1 MSLNNGPLQ
10 VGVDY
15 MSPSFLGAYNANI
28 PYNIDSYAFGTEL
41 AAGTIVPYGSFMVEG
56 TDGAKL
62 PAVGITAADILGVL
76 AYGDNGVTQE
86 AGLKAGGLYKLLPL
100 LNFGR
105 IWVKVTSGATLVI
118 GDVVSLNLSTASSG
132 INFNTVRPL
141 PGSPASTDID
151 ISSIARVSQ
160 PSNADGMV
168 ELTIKQY
175 LN

>member
-1 MSLNNGPLQ
+1 MTSLTNGPLQ
-10 VGVDY
+10 SGVAY

-41 AAGTIVPYGSFMVEG
+41 TAGTVVPYGSFMVEG
-56 TDGAKL
+56 TNGAKL
-62 PAVGITAADILGVL
+62 PATGITAADILGVL

-86 AGLKAGGLYKLLPL
+86 AGLQSGGLYKLLPL

-105 IWVKVTSGATLVI
+105 IWVKVTSGATLAI
-118 GDVVSLNLSTASSG
+118 GDAVSLNLVAG
-132 INFNTVRPL
+132 ANFNTVRPL

-168 ELTIKQY
+168 ELTLTHY

>member
-10 VGVDY
+10 VGVNY

-41 AAGTIVPYGSFMVEG
+41 TAGTIVPYGSFMVEG
-56 TDGAKL
+56 TNGAKL
-62 PAVGITAADILGVL
+62 PATGITAADIMGVL
-76 AYGDNGVTQE
+76 AYGVNGVTQE
-86 AGLKAGGLYKLLPL
+86 AGLEAGGLYKVLPL

-105 IWVKVTSGATLVI
+105 IWVKVTSGATLAI
-118 GDVVSLNLSTASSG
+118 GDTVSLNLAATAQ
-132 INFNTVRPL
+132 FNTVRPL

-168 ELTIKQY
+168 ELTLTHY